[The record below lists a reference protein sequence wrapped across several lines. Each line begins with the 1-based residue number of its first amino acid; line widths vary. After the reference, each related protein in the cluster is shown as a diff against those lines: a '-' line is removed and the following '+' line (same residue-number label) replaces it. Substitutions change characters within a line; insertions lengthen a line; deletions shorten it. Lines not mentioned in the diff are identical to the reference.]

1 MFSLEMI
8 GRWMV
13 AVGLGLALIGG
24 ALWLVGHLL
33 PAGKDLPGTIRI
45 QGAGFT
51 CVFPLLAS
59 LLISV
64 LLTIVLN
71 LLARF
76 FNR

>member
-1 MFSLEMI
+1 MPSLEIM

-13 AVGLGLALIGG
+13 AAGIGLVLLGGLA
-24 ALWLVGHLL
+24 WLAGHFL
-33 PAGKDLPGTIRI
+33 PAGKDFPGTIRI

-51 CVFPLLAS
+51 CIFPLLAS
-59 LLISV
+59 IVISI

-76 FNR
+76 MNR

>member
-1 MFSLEMI
+1 MISLELI
-8 GRWMV
+8 GRWLV
-13 AVGLGLALIGG
+13 AAGIGLTLLGGLI
-24 ALWLVGHLL
+24 WLAGHFL

-59 LLISV
+59 IVISL
-64 LLTIVLN
+64 LLTLVLN

-76 FNR
+76 LNR